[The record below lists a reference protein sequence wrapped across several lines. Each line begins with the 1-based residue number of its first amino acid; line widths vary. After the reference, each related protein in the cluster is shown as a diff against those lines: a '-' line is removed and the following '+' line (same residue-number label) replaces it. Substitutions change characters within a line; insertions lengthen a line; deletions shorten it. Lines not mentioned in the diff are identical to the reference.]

1 MSQAEAE
8 AIEVPSLFES
18 RWVDLPDHATAV
30 DPQTLPKGF
39 RAGGVA
45 AGIKPSGKP
54 DFGIVVSDV
63 EETTSAARFTVSS
76 APAAPVQVCRTRVD
90 LSAIRAVV
98 ANSGNANAATGP
110 FGRDNAFYMQGAAAM
125 ACGAPE
131 NRVAVASTGVI
142 GVQLESRALAKGAS
156 SVVRELKPDN
166 ALSFAQ
172 AIMTTDLWPKMA
184 TLKVALPGGEVTLSA
199 QAKGAGMIA
208 PLHGGKQQPHAT
220 LLAFIETDAAISAEL
235 ADELLGG
242 AVKQSFD
249 RVTVD
254 AQLSTNDSA
263 FLLANGASG
272 VEVAV
277 NSDDHHRLAE
287 ALDAL
292 LKGLAI
298 SLVRDG
304 EGADRV
310 GRVTVTGGDVAQC
323 EKVARAIADSPLV
336 KTALNGGDPNWG
348 RIMQAAGMA
357 LATGEPERIDITI
370 EGVEVASG
378 GIVNRFDV
386 EALNEAVSGREVEYD
401 VRIPG
406 EGATATVFF
415 SDLGHDYVTLN
426 AEYTT

>member
-1 MSQAEAE
+1 MSQAES

-18 RWVDLPDHATAV
+18 RWVELPDHATV
-30 DPQTLPKGF
+30 IDPQQLPRGF

-76 APAAPVQVCRTRVD
+76 APAAPVQVCRSRVD
-90 LSAIRAVV
+90 LEAIRAVV

-142 GVQLESRALAKGAS
+142 GVQLESRALSKGAS
-156 SVVRELKPDN
+156 AVVRELKPDG

-184 TLKVALPGGEVTLSA
+184 TLTVSLPSGDVTLSA

-208 PLHGGKQQPHAT
+208 PLHGGKPQPHAT
-220 LLAFIETDAAISAEL
+220 LLAFIETDAGISAEL

-254 AQLSTNDSA
+254 AQLSTNDSV

-272 VEVAV
+272 VEVAA
-277 NSDDHHRLAE
+277 NSEDHTFFAE

-292 LKGLAI
+292 LKGLAV

-304 EGADRV
+304 EGADRI
-310 GRVTVTGGDVAQC
+310 GRVTVSGGDAELC
-323 EKVARAIADSPLV
+323 EKTARAIADSPLV

-348 RIMQAAGMA
+348 RIMQSVGMA
-357 LATGEPERIDITI
+357 LATGQPEPIDITI
-370 EGVEVASG
+370 EGVEVASN

-386 EALNEAVSGREVEYD
+386 DALNEAVSGREVEYD
-401 VRIPG
+401 VKIPG
-406 EGATATVFF
+406 DGHTATVYF